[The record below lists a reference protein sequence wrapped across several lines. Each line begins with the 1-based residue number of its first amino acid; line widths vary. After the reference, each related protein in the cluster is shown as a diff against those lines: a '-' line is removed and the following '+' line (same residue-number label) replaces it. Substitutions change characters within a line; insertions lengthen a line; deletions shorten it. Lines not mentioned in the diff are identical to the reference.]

1 MGRRAVRIVLLVLG
15 VALAACGWEASGDGT
30 ASPPSRGTATV
41 TLDVF
46 SGVPNPTWVLDADQA
61 AEFLSQW
68 DDLSVATPIDYPAIL
83 GYRAMV
89 VDFANRSRIW
99 VTNGVAVED
108 GPDGAFGRSDPER
121 ALELWLLDTGTGT
134 VDPALLNSVRVEV
147 SC

>member
-1 MGRRAVRIVLLVLG
+1 MGRRAVRVVLLMLG
-15 VALAACGWEASGDGT
+15 VALAACGSETTGGGT
-30 ASPPSRGTATV
+30 ASSDDRGMATV

-68 DDLSVATPIDYPAIL
+68 DDLSVGTPIDYPAIL

-108 GPDGAFGRSDPER
+108 GPDGAFGRSDPGR
-121 ALELWLLDTGTGT
+121 ALELWLLDTGTET
-134 VDPALLNSVRVEV
+134 VDAALLETIRAEIGG
-147 SC
+147 

>member
-1 MGRRAVRIVLLVLG
+1 MGRRAVRVVLLMLG
-15 VALAACGWEASGDGT
+15 VALAACGSETTGGGT
-30 ASPPSRGTATV
+30 ASSDDRGMATV

-68 DDLSVATPIDYPAIL
+68 DDLSVGTPIDYPAIL

-108 GPDGAFGRSDPER
+108 GPDGAFGRSDPGR

-134 VDPALLNSVRVEV
+134 VDPVLLASVRVEV
-147 SC
+147 SG

>member
-1 MGRRAVRIVLLVLG
+1 MLG
-15 VALAACGWEASGDGT
+15 LALAACGSEAPGGSA
-30 ASPPSRGTATV
+30 ASPASRGTATV

-61 AEFLSQW
+61 AAFLSQW
-68 DDLSVATPIDYPAIL
+68 DDLSVRTPIDYPAIL

-108 GPDGAFGRSDPER
+108 GPDGAFGRSDPGR
-121 ALELWLLDTGTGT
+121 ALELWLLETGSGT
-134 VDPALLNSVRVEV
+134 VDQTLLGSIRDEI
-147 SC
+147 SG

>member
-15 VALAACGWEASGDGT
+15 VALAACGSEAPGGSA

-68 DDLSVATPIDYPAIL
+68 DDLSVGTPIDYPAIL

-108 GPDGAFGRSDPER
+108 GPDGAFGRGDPGR
-121 ALELWLLDTGTGT
+121 ALELWLLDTGSGA
-134 VDPALLNSVRVEV
+134 VDQTLLESIRDEI
-147 SC
+147 SG